1 VFLRRQLPQINR
13 VQLDMGY
20 SQDKGPVPGSVMG
33 QCHTVSGVP
42 NDLDPQTACAAIAS
56 RQRRHGWALKRIIDV
71 LGSLFVILLFSPL
84 ILLLWVLV
92 WFVDGSPV
100 IYRRR
105 VVGVYGEFDAYKFRT
120 MRRDAD
126 ALLAA
131 DTALLSTF
139 RGNFK
144 LKSDPRVTPLGSWL
158 RRYSCDELPQLLNVL
173 KGQMS
178 LVGPRMITVAEL
190 EKYGPYQELL
200 LKVRPGLTGYWQV
213 RGRQNVS
220 YDERVRMDVAYITNW
235 SLSLDLLILL
245 QTPAKVIHAEGAY

>member
-1 VFLRRQLPQINR
+1 
-13 VQLDMGY
+13 MGY
-20 SQDKGPVPGSVMG
+20 SQDKASSAPGWAVGDS
-33 QCHTVSGVP
+33 HTVSGALKSI
-42 NDLDPQTACAAIAS
+42 NPQTECAVVAS

-71 LGSLFVILLFSPL
+71 LGSSVMILLFSPL
-84 ILLLWVLV
+84 ILLLWLLV

-105 VVGVYGEFDAYKFRT
+105 VIGVHGEFDAYKFRT

-126 ALLAA
+126 ALLTA
-131 DTALLSTF
+131 DSALLSTF
-139 RGNFK
+139 QGNFK

-190 EKYGPYQELL
+190 GKYGPYQELL
-200 LKVRPGLTGYWQV
+200 LTVRPGLTGYWQV

-220 YDERVRMDVAYITNW
+220 YDERVRMDVIYITNW

-245 QTPAKVIHAEGAY
+245 QTPAKVIQTEGAY